1 MRKGLIKAGV
11 LLLLFVGT
19 AAGTLWYINRGTTQE
34 TREMAEPTLPV
45 LYMEVEDTLVNPM
58 YGYADEME
66 EQYIRDSL
74 TPLSTG
80 RELTM
85 IVEPMGSKV
94 EAVNYRVS
102 TADGST
108 VVEEGKIRIQ
118 PYPDP
123 RLGYARAVYDSPYG
137 TIISGWEYRQD
148 KIVYHIEIPANM
160 MAEILIEGLE
170 KRTVDTG
177 IYDLEICLRLIEK
190 LIATLMLQIELQDI

>member
-1 MRKGLIKAGV
+1 MKKGLIKAGV

-34 TREMAEPTLPV
+34 TREMEEPTLPV
-45 LYMEVEDTLVNPM
+45 LYMEVEGTLVNPM

-80 RELTM
+80 RALTM

-102 TADGST
+102 TADGTT
-108 VVEEGKIRIQ
+108 VVEEGKIK
-118 PYPDP
+118 
-123 RLGYARAVYDSPYG
+123 S
-137 TIISGWEYRQD
+137 
-148 KIVYHIEIPANM
+148 
-160 MAEILIEGLE
+160 
-170 KRTVDTG
+170 
-177 IYDLEICLRLIEK
+177 
-190 LIATLMLQIELQDI
+190 LQDDGENLRAEFQVENPILMNQEYTLR